1 MRTRYLNNWVKGIL
15 GRGKNKCKN
24 TEMGPPLIWRA
35 VSQGN
40 NCLRQACRRSHL
52 NPESLSGH
60 CRAFGFYP
68 GSSGKPVKVLSSRPD
83 LYL

>member
-1 MRTRYLNNWVKGIL
+1 MRTRYLNNWVKSIL

-52 NPESLSGH
+52 NPTQKVSQAIVERL
-60 CRAFGFYP
+60 GFILGAV
-68 GSSGKPVKVLSSRPD
+68 GSR
-83 LYL
+83 